1 MNLKTVLIETNGK
14 KSIVFYTSFAQMQK
28 AVGGYIEAI
37 PFDIGTAYL
46 NEEGIAKKL
55 PVNPTATRL
64 CKQFNVGLA
73 ISDQI
78 RGNMIILGSPD
89 SKGSE
94 TDIPESLLKKLEVS

>member
-14 KSIVFYTSFAQMQK
+14 KSIVYYTSFAQMQK

-37 PFDIGTAYL
+37 KFDVGTAYI

-64 CKQFNVGLA
+64 CKQFNVNVA
-73 ISDQI
+73 IRGQI
-78 RGNMIILGSPD
+78 RGNMIILGNPN
-89 SKGSE
+89 SKGYE
-94 TDIPESLLKKLEVS
+94 TDIPDSLLLIYL